1 MNKITQNIISQQ
13 IDKLLKECGCMD
25 RGGQLDPTKLMHIL
39 KVNSPLPQPEPEE
52 HFVTPDQM
60 NDPDFIANV
69 VKHVLLTMRGSG
81 PSGLD
86 EGSCG
91 YTETPEGQKTKTPGG
106 ITGMDALTRTNLMK
120 SRRNV

>member
-1 MNKITQNIISQQ
+1 MSVNKITKSIISQQ

-25 RGGQLDPTKLMHIL
+25 AGGNLDPTKLMRII
-39 KVNSPLPQPEPEE
+39 KVDSPLPQPEPEE
-52 HFVTPDQM
+52 HFVTPDQT

-69 VKHVLLTMRGSG
+69 VKHVLQAMRGSG

-91 YTETPEGQKTKTPGG
+91 YTQTPDGKEVKTPGS

-120 SRRNV
+120 SRK